1 MCCFGN
7 AFDFNF
13 DGKVTPDEEL
23 MGFMMMSG
31 AFDAE
36 DETEEEDDQDED
48 SDE

>member
-7 AFDFNF
+7 AFDFKF
-13 DGKVTPDEEL
+13 DGKVTPDDEL

-36 DETEEEDDQDED
+36 DENEDDQNED
-48 SDE
+48 SDG